1 MTDRTNT
8 GTAALAVEG
17 QRPPAKDPRYERWRR
32 TVFATTW
39 LAYAGFYLT
48 RKSFAVAKI
57 GMLKDPA
64 IHIDKGVLGA
74 IDAAYLIAYAI
85 GQFAFGIA
93 GDRFGCRKIVMI
105 GLLVSIAAGFAMGV
119 SSIALLF
126 GVFFFIQG
134 LAQSSGWAPLTKTI
148 GCWFSRKERGRT
160 YGWWCTN
167 YAIGGLIAAPFAG
180 YMAERFHSWRFAFFI
195 PAGALFGIWLIFVIF
210 QRNRP
215 EDMGLPPIEEYHCES
230 APEMPGAKSEEQDGS
245 WDAIGA
251 ALKNRIILRL
261 AVVYFFLKPTRY
273 AILLWGPLLV
283 SERLGTGMAKSG
295 LISAFFELGGPLGML
310 FCGYMSDRVFQ
321 ARRMPICVISLLA
334 LSVVTFSFDPL
345 TRGGGVWMT
354 CAVLFAIGFLLFG
367 PDSLIVATAAVDF
380 GTKKGASSAVGLI
393 NGFGSIGAILGGSLP
408 GIISERYGWGIL
420 FYGLGAAVFIAA
432 LLLVPKWNAVPA
444 HD

>member
-1 MTDRTNT
+1 MTQEKT
-8 GTAALAVEG
+8 GAVQPAAVSEG
-17 QRPPAKDPRYERWRR
+17 WKPAPKDPKYERWRR

-64 IHIDKGVLGA
+64 IHIDKGMLGA
-74 IDAAYLIAYAI
+74 IDAALLIAYAI
-85 GQFAFGIA
+85 GQFAFGIM

-134 LAQSSGWAPLTKTI
+134 LAQSTGWAPLTKNI

-167 YAIGGLIAAPFAG
+167 YAIGGLIATPFAG
-180 YMAERFHSWRFAFFI
+180 YMADRFHDWRFAFFI
-195 PAGALFGIWLIFVIF
+195 PAAALFGVWLIFVTY

-215 EDMGLPPIEEYHCES
+215 EDLGLPPIEEYHCES
-230 APEMPGAKSEEQDGS
+230 APEVSGAKDEERDGS
-245 WDAIGA
+245 WDAISA
-251 ALKNRIILRL
+251 ALKNRIVLRL

-283 SERLGTGMAKSG
+283 SERLGTGMGKSG
-295 LISAFFELGGPLGML
+295 LISAFFELGGPLGVL
-310 FCGYMSDRVFQ
+310 FCGYMSDRVFKT
-321 ARRMPICVISLLA
+321 RRMPNC
-334 LSVVTFSFDPL
+334 L
-345 TRGGGVWMT
+345 TQ
-354 CAVLFAIGFLLFG
+354 
-367 PDSLIVATAAVDF
+367 PN
-380 GTKKGASSAVGLI
+380 GASPQVRVG
-393 NGFGSIGAILGGSLP
+393 NGF
-408 GIISERYGWGIL
+408 RRQQ
-420 FYGLGAAVFIAA
+420 
-432 LLLVPKWNAVPA
+432 NA
-444 HD
+444 